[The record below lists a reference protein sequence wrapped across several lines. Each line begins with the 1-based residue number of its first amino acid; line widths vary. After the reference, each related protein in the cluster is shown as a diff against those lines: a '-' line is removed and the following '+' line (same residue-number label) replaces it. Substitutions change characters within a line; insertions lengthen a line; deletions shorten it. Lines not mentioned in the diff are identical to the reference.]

1 MRLLLI
7 AAFAVVTFG
16 ATVAVEMNEAN
27 AAVCA
32 RGWRGAG
39 CVGPR
44 GAVGVRRP
52 VAVRPVVRRP
62 VAVRSVV
69 RPGVA
74 CRTVIRNGVA
84 VRRCV

>member
-16 ATVAVEMNEAN
+16 ANVVVEMSEAN

-44 GAVGVRRP
+44 GAV
-52 VAVRPVVRRP
+52 AVRPVV
-62 VAVRSVV
+62 V
-69 RPGVA
+69 RPA

>member
-16 ATVAVEMNEAN
+16 ANVVVEMSEAN

-44 GAVGVRRP
+44 GAVAVRRP
-52 VAVRPVVRRP
+52 VAVRPVV
-62 VAVRSVV
+62 V
-69 RPGVA
+69 RPA